1 VRLGIHCFSHRG
13 VLTHMVV
20 PLTRPLSHIALGR
33 SRVLAGVTPRRPP
46 CEPYPLR
53 QDGGSGSRLR
63 TCPRREARRA
73 RESLQPPTYPKSSTG
88 PCVRIVRAGELIA
101 KPRKTEAGVRRRGPG
116 TCWTEQIDRTRP
128 SRRALSCAHKL
139 ITRIGPR
146 SSKARPER
154 QEVSEHD
161 YAYSALAFV
170 AETAPGLAA
179 GVFSWAL
186 NCLPSFSWDAIFSYC
201 RITRS
206 P

>member
-1 VRLGIHCFSHRG
+1 MGSFRKTASPGRIHTYVKVG
-13 VLTHMVV
+13 
-20 PLTRPLSHIALGR
+20 
-33 SRVLAGVTPRRPP
+33 
-46 CEPYPLR
+46 
-53 QDGGSGSRLR
+53 
-63 TCPRREARRA
+63 RA
-73 RESLQPPTYPKSSTG
+73 RDEKGPREPATANIPQKFHG

-139 ITRIGPR
+139 ITRIGPK